1 LLELEGALFFGTADR
16 IAELADTLDE
26 RCNSLVLD
34 FRRVSLIDASGA
46 VVLEQLARRLRDRGI
61 DLHLAGVSA
70 DNRHGRVLAQFVGH
84 LLASEHG
91 TPDTDQAMERAEL
104 RLLAQAGHEPLR
116 EVVPIEQVSL
126 MDGLEAA
133 QRARLAACLKPQRLA
148 AGECLF
154 RQGDPGDRLYVIT
167 SGSIDV
173 LSAPVAGSTALRQR
187 YVSLS
192 PGMMLGET
200 AMLDGG
206 GRSGEAVAVGET
218 EVHALDDQT
227 LMRLRAHDPLLYAQ
241 VYRNVAV
248 HLSQRLRAAAWAWRA
263 STS

>member
-1 LLELEGALFFGTADR
+1 
-16 IAELADTLDE
+16 
-26 RCNSLVLD
+26 
-34 FRRVSLIDASGA
+34 
-46 VVLEQLARRLRDRGI
+46 
-61 DLHLAGVSA
+61 
-70 DNRHGRVLAQFVGH
+70 
-84 LLASEHG
+84 
-91 TPDTDQAMERAEL
+91 
-104 RLLAQAGHEPLR
+104 
-116 EVVPIEQVSL
+116 
-126 MDGLEAA
+126 MDGLTAA
-133 QRARLAACLKPQRLA
+133 QRARLAACLKPRRLA

-173 LSAPVAGSTALRQR
+173 LSATVPGSAALRQR

-206 GRSGEAVAVGET
+206 GRSGEAVAIGET
-218 EVHALDDQT
+218 EVHALDDRA
-227 LMRLRAHDPLLYAQ
+227 LLSLRAEDPLLYAQ

>member
-1 LLELEGALFFGTADR
+1 
-16 IAELADTLDE
+16 
-26 RCNSLVLD
+26 
-34 FRRVSLIDASGA
+34 
-46 VVLEQLARRLRDRGI
+46 
-61 DLHLAGVSA
+61 
-70 DNRHGRVLAQFVGH
+70 VLAQFVGQRF
-84 LLASEHG
+84 AADHG
-91 TPDTDQAMERAEL
+91 MPDVDQAMERAEL
-104 RLLAQAGHEPLR
+104 ALLEQARLKPLR
-116 EVVPIEQVSL
+116 EVVPTQQVSL
-126 MDGLEAA
+126 MNGLDAA
-133 QRARLAACLKPQRLA
+133 QRARLAACLKRQRLA

-173 LSAPVAGSTALRQR
+173 LSASVPGSTALRQR

-200 AMLDGG
+200 AMLDGD

-218 EVHALDDQT
+218 EVHALDAQT
-227 LMRLRAHDPLLYAQ
+227 LLRLRDQDPLLYAQ
-241 VYRNVAV
+241 VYRKVAL